1 MGPNE
6 NAALLE
12 ATFRVL
18 LFVVGLSAV
27 VWLTVRFVA
36 MRRRREF
43 TASEPEREREECTEE
58 FTIRPAG
65 QRIDSDEGRPY
76 L

>member
-18 LFVVGLSAV
+18 LFVVALTAA
-27 VWLTVRFVA
+27 VWLTVRIVA
-36 MRRRREF
+36 ARRQEF
-43 TASEPEREREECTEE
+43 TASEPEHEREECTEE
-58 FTIRPAG
+58 FTIRPTG
-65 QRIDSDEGRPY
+65 QRIDDDRQNPY